1 MNDMCKKSI
10 RFETKARTST
20 NDNSHQ
26 QGNDQV
32 GTLDSS
38 INFNL
43 SVQLISKEWNGFNFA
58 FPSLRQ
64 PIRNRLLNVLYAAKT
79 IEHNFSIKCALVEH
93 MVRLVTILD
102 NVWINYGCQEV
113 YYSGS
118 DSCDG
123 RMVHMN
129 DANTQIKFW
138 CQLHSGFCPLLW
150 P

>member
-1 MNDMCKKSI
+1 MKQLQFCI
-10 RFETKARTST
+10 AIVTTS
-20 NDNSHQ
+20 
-26 QGNDQV
+26 
-32 GTLDSS
+32 
-38 INFNL
+38 F
-43 SVQLISKEWNGFNFA
+43 KEYF
-58 FPSLRQ
+58 
-64 PIRNRLLNVLYAAKT
+64 LNVLYAAKT
-79 IEHNFSIKCALVEH
+79 IEHYFSIKCALVEH

-138 CQLHSGFCPLLW
+138 CQLYSGFCPMLC